1 MSGETIPRGRA
12 RPKNKLYKIR
22 KDIPAPRKDIYGYG
36 KWQQRVVDM
45 EVGDSILVDNW
56 SEARSIRRAILK
68 LHNKP
73 STVRKEGDEYRVW
86 MMEQST

>member
-1 MSGETIPRGRA
+1 MMV
-12 RPKNKLYKIR
+12 KLYEIR

-36 KWQQRVVDM
+36 KWQQLAVDM

-68 LHNKP
+68 LHNKS

-86 MMEQST
+86 MIEPST